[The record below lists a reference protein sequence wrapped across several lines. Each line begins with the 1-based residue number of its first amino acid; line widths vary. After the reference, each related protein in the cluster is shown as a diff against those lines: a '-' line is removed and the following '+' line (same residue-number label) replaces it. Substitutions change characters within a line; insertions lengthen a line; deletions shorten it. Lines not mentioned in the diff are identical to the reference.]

1 MRLEAKLKDISG
13 VITEVSVDKEG
24 FTAEIDENGYIL
36 VGYEGNAFDSGST
49 KIGNMTFSLSI
60 SDVEEPVEI
69 TLKNVKA
76 KKAKLTVKAAAV
88 TLAKDA
94 SGVNAVA
101 NIVCTYKD
109 SKGVTHLIR
118 PESTEITLKNVEAEV
133 SAEDTGLINIT
144 KLSKKSGSIK
154 ATLTF
159 KGGVKKTVTI
169 KVKKAK
175 K

>member
-1 MRLEAKLKDISG
+1 
-13 VITEVSVDKEG
+13 
-24 FTAEIDENGYIL
+24 
-36 VGYEGNAFDSGST
+36 
-49 KIGNMTFSLSI
+49 
-60 SDVEEPVEI
+60 EPVEI
-69 TLKNVKA
+69 TLNNVKA

-94 SGVNAVA
+94 SEVNAVA

-144 KLSKKSGSIK
+144 KLSKKSGTIK

-159 KGGVKKTVTI
+159 KGGVKKKVTI
-169 KVKKAK
+169 TVKRAK